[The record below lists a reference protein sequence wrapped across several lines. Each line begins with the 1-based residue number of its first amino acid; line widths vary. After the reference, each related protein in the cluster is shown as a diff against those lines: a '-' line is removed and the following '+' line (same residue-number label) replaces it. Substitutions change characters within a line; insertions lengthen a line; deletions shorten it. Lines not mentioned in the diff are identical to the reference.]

1 MRVMIVAAVIADS
14 HRCHLVT
21 VDEALRAA
29 HIMVKEK
36 GALCDLNFRKFLLGV
51 HRVRPFK
58 TKLFLV
64 LTVSWLMM
72 NSWVTGSDRRLSI
85 TGLYKRRSADF
96 APLGR
101 LIELS
106 QTPR

>member
-1 MRVMIVAAVIADS
+1 MTVAAVIADS

-21 VDEALRAA
+21 VNEALRAA

-36 GALCDLNFRKFLLGV
+36 GALRDLNFRKFLLGV
-51 HRVRPFK
+51 HRIRPFK

-85 TGLYKRRSADF
+85 IGLYKRRSADF

-106 QTPR
+106 QTPG